1 MNCQILEYQLSKTT
15 KSATNEKEKQI
26 QRVRKTTKTMENN
39 VSSNREPLQEND
51 DQQYNKQINDK
62 GNNNGENNGAS
73 AIIKKSYVLEEQQ
86 EDMDVKTSI
95 SINVS
100 KNSACLQKLKDRTKS
115 VGNKLS
121 RKRQQ
126 LQQQGSEVD
135 RNTAAVSELLVM
147 MALGSKNAR
156 SREKSNTMCSAVQS
170 LPNGV
175 VPNKESKPNGRIKNE
190 AADKKFQQRYSK
202 KELQRVVEGLQ
213 ELVTRLTVDD
223 KKLRSKVE
231 RLAHNISG
239 LQNFP
244 LFINTSDL
252 EPSTSAASKQRQ
264 NLTNGGD
271 VKRRNSRHN
280 SEADKVDRTP
290 DKRKKNKGE
299 TLTPAE
305 VFVKYINAILTEY
318 LGDQQTEK
326 LEKYKCLPS
335 HIEDLE
341 TYASTLVEAGFGV
354 IVESDIRVNRKN
366 NRQAFI
372 SMTSDRESTERDGM
386 VLFPV
391 ARQYAFDGDIV
402 RAFVLNAGSSVN
414 TSKTEDSLSLMR
426 KPRTL
431 SSHIAG
437 GNLDNSLSLAEDD
450 ELLDDIDN
458 EILVESEFE
467 DPTDLLET
475 SVAVITDNCPKAF
488 VIKIVKQTELR
499 EVVGSISFATATQI
513 NSKSY
518 YKLKPH
524 DMRVPMVYIPK
535 ESCKD
540 HVESANK
547 EDICGMLYVARVL
560 ETDTNGHCV
569 GELVQPVGKVGNLQD
584 EIKAILLHNGLK
596 DIKPYEQKFYEMY
609 EGPMPPPTEEDLKNR
624 EDLRKKCIFTI
635 DPLTARDLD
644 DAVSVEKLNDNEY
657 EIGVHISDVSHFL
670 EENSELDELVKYRAT
685 SIYLVNEVIHMLPPP
700 LCFRCSLLPGEDKY
714 AFSVFWKWH
723 ADKEEFSTPR
733 FTRSIINSCSQFA
746 YEHAQKIIDNPTE
759 DFDRTDFPE
768 IYNEWT
774 PSDIKW
780 RVLLLHEIAQKL
792 KTQRYQNG
800 ALSINNPKLRFKLD
814 PVTGEPLTYESE
826 GREEANFLI
835 EEFMLL
841 ANQSVAKFIHDHF
854 PDTSIL
860 RNHAPPLQKSLK
872 ALKERLNNLG
882 MEFNITSSKAIYE
895 SMQRLC
901 SEASDPIAV
910 EACLSTLLTK
920 PMARAKYYCSE
931 GKTSD
936 ADFWHYA
943 LSIPIYTH
951 FTSPIRR
958 YPDILVHRFVAYA
971 YAQAATDFDIL
982 FQD

>member
-1 MNCQILEYQLSKTT
+1 
-15 KSATNEKEKQI
+15 
-26 QRVRKTTKTMENN
+26 MENN
-39 VSSNREPLQEND
+39 ISRNGEPLQEND
-51 DQQYNKQINDK
+51 DQQSNKQTNDK
-62 GNNNGENNGAS
+62 GNNNGES
-73 AIIKKSYVLEEQQ
+73 AIIKKNDALEE
-86 EDMDVKTSI
+86 MDIKPSTNM
-95 SINVS
+95 NVS
-100 KNSACLQKLKDRTKS
+100 KTSECLQKLKDRTKS
-115 VGNKLS
+115 VGDKLL

-126 LQQQGSEVD
+126 LQQQESKVD
-135 RNTAAVSELLVM
+135 GNTAAVSELLVK
-147 MALGSKNAR
+147 MALNSKSSRNAAGRER
-156 SREKSNTMCSAVQS
+156 SNAMCSAVQPM
-170 LPNGV
+170 PNGV
-175 VPNKESKPNGRIKNE
+175 VPNKETKTNGEIKNE
-190 AADKKFQQRYSK
+190 TADKKFQRRCSK
-202 KELQRVVEGLQ
+202 KELQRVVEGFQ
-213 ELVTRLTVDD
+213 ELITRLTMDD

-231 RLAHNISG
+231 RLAHNISD
-239 LQNFP
+239 LQNYP
-244 LFINTSDL
+244 LFINTLDST
-252 EPSTSAASKQRQ
+252 EPSTSAANRQRQ
-264 NLTNGGD
+264 NLANGGD
-271 VKRRNSRHN
+271 VKRRNSRHT
-280 SEADKVDRTP
+280 SETEKADRTLE
-290 DKRKKNKGE
+290 KRKKKKSE
-299 TLTPAE
+299 TQTPAE
-305 VFVKYINAILTEY
+305 VFVKYINAVLGEY

-341 TYASTLVEAGFGV
+341 TYASSLVEAGFGV
-354 IVESDIRVNRKN
+354 IVESDIRINRKN

-402 RAFVLNAGSSVN
+402 RAFVLNAGSSLN
-414 TSKTEDSLSLMR
+414 TSKTEDSSSLMK

-431 SSHIAG
+431 SSHVEGA
-437 GNLDNSLSLAEDD
+437 NLNNSLSLAEDD

-467 DPTDLLET
+467 DPTDLLDT
-475 SVAVITDNCPKAF
+475 SAAVIADNCPKAF

-499 EVVGSISFATATQI
+499 EVVGSISFAATAQI

-524 DMRVPMVYIPK
+524 DMRVPMVYVPK
-535 ESCKD
+535 ELCKD
-540 HVESANK
+540 DVDSANK

-560 ETDTNGHCV
+560 ETDINGHCI
-569 GELVQPVGKVGNLQD
+569 GELVQPVGKVGSLQD

-609 EGPMPPPTEEDLKNR
+609 EGPMPPLTEEDLKNR

-670 EENSELDELVKYRAT
+670 KENSELDELVKYRAT

-700 LCFRCSLLPGEDKY
+700 LCFRCSLLPGEDKF
-714 AFSVFWKWH
+714 AFSVFWKWY
-723 ADKEEFSTPR
+723 ADKEKFSTPR

-768 IYNEWT
+768 ICNEWT
-774 PSDIKW
+774 PTDIKW

-792 KTQRYQNG
+792 KAQRYQNG

-814 PVTGEPLTYESE
+814 PVTGEPLSYEAE

-901 SEASDPIAV
+901 REASDPIAV

-920 PMARAKYYCSE
+920 PMARAK
-931 GKTSD
+931 
-936 ADFWHYA
+936 
-943 LSIPIYTH
+943 
-951 FTSPIRR
+951 
-958 YPDILVHRFVAYA
+958 
-971 YAQAATDFDIL
+971 
-982 FQD
+982 